1 MLGYADIYFADCFI
15 QTLKY
20 FPFYRQIMCGFSP
33 TASHSELSVPDYEI
47 EMKYDYWS
55 STKSDYGSTSFVE
68 SEIIGMESFHK
79 LNIPLIHLKTKSEKD
94 DQEEREYDRM
104 IKQVKI
110 VNEVVN
116 MTKKKKK
123 QKENFSLVKK

>member
-1 MLGYADIYFADCFI
+1 
-15 QTLKY
+15 
-20 FPFYRQIMCGFSP
+20 MCEFSP
-33 TASHSELSVPDYEI
+33 KTSHSTFLIPDYEI

-123 QKENFSLVKK
+123 QKENFSLVKKRIFPIPIF